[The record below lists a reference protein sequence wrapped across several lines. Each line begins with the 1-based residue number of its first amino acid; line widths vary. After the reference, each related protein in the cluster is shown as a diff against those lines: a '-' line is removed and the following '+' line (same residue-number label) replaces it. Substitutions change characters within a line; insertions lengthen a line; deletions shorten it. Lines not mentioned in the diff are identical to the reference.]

1 MQTLRPARLL
11 SELKSLGIIASMG
24 IDLRWENE
32 RGEPL
37 GELGDPG
44 FLVERFLPPFDARDF
59 PCLRFVDP
67 AGDTVFN
74 QAQIAEVIHELERLS
89 AKRQEPRVEAH
100 LRAVLEFVRQAVG
113 KTHTYIKFYGD

>member
-1 MQTLRPARLL
+1 
-11 SELKSLGIIASMG
+11 MG
-24 IDLRWENE
+24 IDLLWEDEN
-32 RGEPL
+32 GKQL
-37 GELGDPG
+37 AELRDPD
-44 FLVERFLPPFDARDF
+44 FLVVRFLPHFDAREF

-74 QAQIAEVIHELERLS
+74 QLQIPEVVHELERLS
-89 AKRQEPRVEAH
+89 AKRRDPRVETH

>member
-1 MQTLRPARLL
+1 
-11 SELKSLGIIASMG
+11 MG

-32 RGEPL
+32 RGEQIA
-37 GELGDPG
+37 ELRDGR
-44 FLVERFLPPFDARDF
+44 FLVARFLPPIDASDF

-74 QAQIAEVIHELERLS
+74 QAQIKQLVWELERLS
-89 AKRQEPRVEAH
+89 LRKHEPKVERH
-100 LRAVLEFVRQAVG
+100 LQAVLEFVRQAVG

>member
-1 MQTLRPARLL
+1 
-11 SELKSLGIIASMG
+11 MG

-32 RGEPL
+32 NGEQL
-37 GELGDPG
+37 AELRDPG
-44 FLVERFLPPFDARDF
+44 YLVARFLPPFDSREF
-59 PCLRFVDP
+59 QCLRFVDP

-74 QAQIAEVIHELERLS
+74 QAQIAEVVYELERLS
-89 AKRQEPRVEAH
+89 AKRREPRVEAH